1 MSIQWTSR
9 GVALPVASL
18 VLAFGAAEARAG
30 MFSITYGVCE
40 SCTNNDAGDVA
51 IGMAQLFVEVIDS
64 SPGFVDFK
72 FTNVGPLASSIAD
85 IYFDDGSLLGIST
98 IINGPGTSFS
108 QGASPGNLPGGN
120 NCDPAFV
127 TTAGFSAD
135 SDPPVQPNGV
145 NPGEMVTIRF
155 SLVGGQ
161 TFADVID
168 EISGGTL
175 RIGIHVQGFSSGGSE
190 GFVFCPDPVPAPA
203 AFGMLG
209 ILGVAAL
216 RRRR

>member
-1 MSIQWTSR
+1 MSISQTSR
-9 GVALPVASL
+9 WRARSAAAILI
-18 VLAFGAAEARAG
+18 AFGAVEARAG
-30 MFSITYGVCE
+30 VISITYGVCE
-40 SCTNNDAGDVA
+40 SCTNNNAGDVV
-51 IGMAQLFVEVIDS
+51 IGMDQLFVEVIDA
-64 SPGFVDFK
+64 GAGIVDFK
-72 FTNVGPLASSIAD
+72 FTNAGPLASSITD
-85 IYFDDGSLLGIST
+85 LYWDDGSLLGIASVVS
-98 IINGPGTSFS
+98 GPGTDFS

-120 NCDPAFV
+120 DCDPAFV

-135 SDPPVQPNGV
+135 SEPPAQPNGV
-145 NPGEMVTIRF
+145 NPGEYVTIRF
-155 SLVGGQ
+155 NLIGGG

-203 AFGMLG
+203 AFGLLG